1 MDLVSQG
8 LLGSSLA
15 ITLAKAEESR
25 KAGLI
30 GLIAGLSADL
40 DFFIQSSQD
49 PLLNLE
55 FHRHFSH
62 SVFFIPIAALVL
74 SLLLWPIFR
83 NYLAWHRIYL
93 FCFAGYLLSGL
104 LDACTS
110 YGTRLLW
117 PLSEERF
124 SFNIISIVDPVFTL
138 SLILGVLLS
147 VIFKRKHYAQLFL
160 ILCSLYLVFGWTQNQ
175 RIQEITLNLA
185 KGNHQTVKRILVK
198 PTLGNLWLWRSVYQA
213 GDIYH
218 VNAIRLNPFTG
229 EHQIFAGGKVNS
241 FNPLKHDLPIQQDSV
256 LQQDIIRFDT
266 FSNGFLA
273 LDANDEN
280 LIIDVRYS
288 NLPHTIKPLW
298 GIRIDVTQPNQHAQ
312 YELMRDKSPETRQQF
327 IDMLFN
333 KT

>member
-8 LLGSSLA
+8 LLGSSMA
-15 ITLAKAEESR
+15 IALAKPEETR

-30 GLIAGLSADL
+30 GLIAGLTADL
-40 DFFIQSSQD
+40 DFFIQSAQD

-55 FHRHFSH
+55 FHRHFTH
-62 SVFFIPIAALVL
+62 SVFFIPIAALAL
-74 SLLLWPIFR
+74 SVILWPILR
-83 NYLAWHRIYL
+83 NYLSWNRILL

-117 PLSEERF
+117 PLSLERF

-147 VIFKRKHYAQLFL
+147 LSMKRKHYAQVFLF
-160 ILCSLYLVFGWTQNQ
+160 LCSLYLFFGWVQNQ
-175 RIQEITLNLA
+175 RIQALTIQLA
-185 KGNHQTVKRILVK
+185 EENNHVVNRLLVK

-213 GDIYH
+213 GSHYH

-229 EHQIFAGGKVNS
+229 EHRVFAGGKVKR
-241 FNPLKHDLPIQQDSV
+241 FDPVKHDLPINQASL
-256 LQQDIIRFDT
+256 LQQDINRFAT
-266 FSNGFLA
+266 FSDDYLA
-273 LDANDEN
+273 LDPSDQN

-298 GIRIDVTQPNQHAQ
+298 GIRFDVNQPGRHAR
-312 YELMRDKSPETRQQF
+312 YEVMRDKSPETRQLF

-333 KT
+333 RS